1 MDLPFR
7 TKSRLVFWMS
17 TAAIGFLAIGLVL
30 APGAFSEEKKAPSP
44 LPRIQAFKPGESLTY
59 SVSWSK
65 FISAGIAVM
74 EVKRETTPDG
84 REVLRFIVTSRTSG
98 MIGTLY
104 PLGDTVES
112 VFDPQSMRSLSFSLK
127 QTHGKKI
134 RRREMV
140 FDYAQKKVVVRLND
154 DPPETFDIPGQ
165 VQDTLSALYYLRT
178 REDFIADKPITMEVF
193 NSDKSWPVE
202 VQTVGR
208 EKVIT
213 PAGEFDTIKVRAYK
227 GLFMSEGDIFIWL
240 TDDSRK
246 IPVLIKS
253 TVKIGSLVFT
263 LKDMK
268 PEIEAH

>member
-1 MDLPFR
+1 
-7 TKSRLVFWMS
+7 
-17 TAAIGFLAIGLVL
+17 
-30 APGAFSEEKKAPSP
+30 
-44 LPRIQAFKPGESLTY
+44 
-59 SVSWSK
+59 
-65 FISAGIAVM
+65 
-74 EVKRETTPDG
+74 
-84 REVLRFIVTSRTSG
+84 
-98 MIGTLY
+98 
-104 PLGDTVES
+104 
-112 VFDPQSMRSLSFSLK
+112 
-127 QTHGKKI
+127 
-134 RRREMV
+134 
-140 FDYAQKKVVVRLND
+140 
-154 DPPETFDIPGQ
+154 

-193 NSDKSWPVE
+193 YSDKSWPVE
-202 VQTVGR
+202 VRTVGR